1 MQIRLIIGGHK
12 TWSSNFRW
20 RTFPGSSPSSH
31 LASFRHEKNRGL
43 MIFFSFFPRFYL
55 NALSVPLSS
64 PARVSATIATLLV
77 PSGFSLSPRSPCLCL
92 RPVRPFCP
100 SVHVSPPLSSLSLS
114 TSTRNS
120 VGFGLSDRR
129 MDWIENE
136 TRSGQVCY
144 RGNAIQK
151 LNSVCTVD

>member
-1 MQIRLIIGGHK
+1 MPRKL
-12 TWSSNFRW
+12 SS
-20 RTFPGSSPSSH
+20 
-31 LASFRHEKNRGL
+31 
-43 MIFFSFFPRFYL
+43 FSRFYL
-55 NALSVPLSS
+55 NALSPDKGFRNDCN
-64 PARVSATIATLLV
+64 PPLV
-77 PSGFSLSPRSPCLCL
+77 PSGLSLSPHARRRFHSPCLCL
-92 RPVRPFCP
+92 RPVPLCSLCP
-100 SVHVSPPLSSLSLS
+100 RFSSVSTLVDRLGVCSSLSLS

-129 MDWIENE
+129 MDWIENG